1 MVNRMEQPIIEFK
14 NLSLW
19 YGDFQAL
26 ADINETVYKK
36 DCIVICGPSGSGK
49 SSLLRCV
56 NGLEKFQQGN
66 VMVHGVSVKNCPDLS
81 KLRSHVGMV
90 FQRFEL
96 YPHMTC
102 LNNVTLALRKVSKL
116 SKAEAEEKAKQ
127 VFEKFGILE
136 QASKYPAQLSGGQQQ
151 RVAICRSLVLEPDV
165 MMFDEPTSALDP
177 EMIDDVLQVLLQLV
191 KEGMTMLIVT
201 HEMQFARDVA
211 NKILFMEN
219 GRIIDSGIKEEFFS
233 STRNPRTQ
241 VFLEKVFK
249 EKRTEEKRWIR

>member
-56 NGLEKFQQGN
+56 NGLEKFQQGD